1 MTVKRNSIEQYV
13 WMGFSA
19 LFPVVGFVAPRS
31 GAALLAATTI
41 ISIGFLFWNEK
52 SFRALRS
59 KAWLPFFACLA
70 LLLLGAVINSDNPYS
85 MERFSKLS
93 LLLLIG
99 VLFLL
104 LIKNR
109 VSQNGGAVDAALL
122 VGYSAGLT
130 LLAFQLATQQGLY
143 GLLNPNNDPLDI
155 LHAANRPSVVLV
167 LCFSAAFLA
176 VRRVWRP
183 EAGWALGGV
192 LIVLVLMSESQSA
205 AAGMVIW
212 MVVYCVS
219 AIAPNLAI
227 QLATWG
233 GAGLILSM
241 PLVFLVLLKFDT
253 ERAIEIPAASVGA
266 RLDIW
271 YATSLEVLNSPIWG
285 HGLEASRSI
294 KDWQTDFVYFVGPN
308 IPHPHN
314 GPLQIWLDLG
324 LIGAVVAAAIWVY
337 FSRKI
342 RSYSADQRPA
352 LIAGLVAFLCI
363 LSVSHGVWQS
373 WWISVVF
380 GVIGITSWVAELEAT
395 DAK

>member
-1 MTVKRNSIEQYV
+1 MVSRNNLEQYV
-13 WMGFSA
+13 WIGFVA
-19 LFPVVGFVAPRS
+19 FFPVVGFVAPRS
-31 GAALLAATTI
+31 AAALVAVATIVTL
-41 ISIGFLFWNEK
+41 GLFLWNER

-59 KAWLPFFACLA
+59 PIWIPFAVSLA
-70 LLLLGAVINSDNPYS
+70 LLLFAGLVDGASSHGID
-85 MERFSKLS
+85 RFSKLS
-93 LLLLIG
+93 LFLLIG
-99 VLFLL
+99 VLLLL

-109 VSQNGGAVDAALL
+109 MSQNGGSVDAALL
-122 VGYSAGLT
+122 VGYSAGLV
-130 LLAFQLATQQGLY
+130 LLAFQLATQHGLY

-155 LHAANRPSVVLV
+155 LHAANRPSVVMV

-176 VRRVWRP
+176 VRKTWSP
-183 EAGWALGGV
+183 AAGWVLGGV
-192 LIVLVLMSESQSA
+192 LITLVAMSESQSA
-205 AAGMVIW
+205 GAGMVVW
-212 MVVYCVS
+212 MVVYGVA

-241 PLVFLVLLKFDT
+241 PFVFLVLLKLDT

-294 KDWQTDFVYFVGPN
+294 KDWQIDFVYFVGPN

-324 LIGAVVAAAIWVY
+324 AIGAVVAAAIWVY
-337 FSRKI
+337 LSRKI
-342 RSYSADQRPA
+342 RSYSLDQQPA

-363 LSVSHGVWQS
+363 LSISHGVWQS

-380 GVIGITSWVAELEAT
+380 GVIGITSWIAKPEIT
-395 DAK
+395 DTK

>member
-1 MTVKRNSIEQYV
+1 MVSRNNLEQYV
-13 WMGFSA
+13 WIGFVA
-19 LFPVVGFVAPRS
+19 FFPVVGFVAPRS
-31 GAALLAATTI
+31 AAALVAVATIVTL
-41 ISIGFLFWNEK
+41 GLFLWNER

-59 KAWLPFFACLA
+59 PIWIPFAVSLA
-70 LLLLGAVINSDNPYS
+70 LLLFAGLVDGASSHGID
-85 MERFSKLS
+85 RFSKLS
-93 LLLLIG
+93 LFLLIG
-99 VLFLL
+99 VLLL
-104 LIKNR
+104 LLVKNR
-109 VSQNGGAVDAALL
+109 MSQNGRSVDAALL
-122 VGYSAGLT
+122 VGYSAGLV
-130 LLAFQLATQQGLY
+130 LLAFQLATQHGLY

-155 LHAANRPSVVLV
+155 LHAANRPSVVMV

-176 VRRVWRP
+176 VRKTWSP
-183 EAGWALGGV
+183 AAGWVLGGV
-192 LIVLVLMSESQSA
+192 LITLVAMSESQSA
-205 AAGMVIW
+205 GAGMVVW
-212 MVVYCVS
+212 MVVYGVA

-241 PLVFLVLLKFDT
+241 PFVFLVLLKLDT
-253 ERAIEIPAASVGA
+253 ERAVEIPAASVGA

-294 KDWQTDFVYFVGPN
+294 KDWQIDFVYFVGPN

-324 LIGAVVAAAIWVY
+324 AIGAVVAAAIWVY
-337 FSRKI
+337 LSRKI
-342 RSYSADQRPA
+342 RSYSLDQQPA

-363 LSVSHGVWQS
+363 LSISHGVWQS

-380 GVIGITSWVAELEAT
+380 GAIGITSWIAKPEIT
-395 DAK
+395 DTK

>member
-1 MTVKRNSIEQYV
+1 MVSRNNLEQYI
-13 WMGFSA
+13 WIGFVA
-19 LFPVVGFVAPRS
+19 FFPVVGFVAPRS
-31 GAALLAATTI
+31 AAALVAVATIVTL
-41 ISIGFLFWNEK
+41 GLFLWNER

-59 KAWLPFFACLA
+59 PIWIPFAVSLA
-70 LLLLGAVINSDNPYS
+70 LLLFAGLVDGTSSHGID
-85 MERFSKLS
+85 RFSKLS
-93 LLLLIG
+93 LFLLIG
-99 VLFLL
+99 VLLLL

-109 VSQNGGAVDAALL
+109 MSQNGGSVDAALL
-122 VGYSAGLT
+122 VGYSAGLV
-130 LLAFQLATQQGLY
+130 LLAFQLATQHGLY

-155 LHAANRPSVVLV
+155 LHAANRPSVVMV

-176 VRRVWRP
+176 VRKTWSP
-183 EAGWALGGV
+183 AAGWVLGGV
-192 LIVLVLMSESQSA
+192 LIMLVAMSESQSA
-205 AAGMVIW
+205 GAGMVVW
-212 MVVYCVS
+212 MVVYGVA

-241 PLVFLVLLKFDT
+241 PFVFLVLLKIDT

-271 YATSLEVLNSPIWG
+271 YATSLEVLHSPIWG

-294 KDWQTDFVYFVGPN
+294 KDWQIDFVYFVGPN

-324 LIGAVVAAAIWVY
+324 AIGAVVAAAIWVY
-337 FSRKI
+337 LSRKI
-342 RSYSADQRPA
+342 RSYSLDQQPA

-363 LSVSHGVWQS
+363 LSISHGVWQS

-380 GVIGITSWVAELEAT
+380 GVIGITSWIAKPEIT
-395 DAK
+395 DTK